1 MRILLTN
8 DDGIHGVGLLAL
20 VKELYGKHDIMV
32 VAPKVECSGNSHS
45 LIFGRPIAVTKTTI
59 PGYED
64 VPAYF
69 VDGTPADC
77 ARIAYKV
84 LIKEDEMP
92 DVVLSGINRGP
103 NLGVNILWS
112 GTIAAAVQ
120 ATLHGARALAF
131 SHVCF
136 TEEPEGFVYGA
147 QFARRLAE
155 MVDQFDFPIGT
166 ILNVNY
172 PNLNEVTPKEVKV
185 TKMSNT
191 NWFGGYT
198 LVNEVDENTKEYR
211 VKGDYQA
218 DDGPGDDTY
227 EIRQG
232 NISIT
237 PLWYEY
243 TDLPTLENITFLEDM
258 EI

>member
-1 MRILLTN
+1 MKILLVN

-20 VKELYGKHDIMV
+20 VKQLHGKHDIKV
-32 VAPKVECSGNSHS
+32 VAPKVECSGNGHA
-45 LIFGRPIAVTKTTI
+45 LVFNRPIAVTKTQI

-64 VPAYF
+64 VDAWY

-77 ARIAYKV
+77 SRLAFKV
-84 LIKEDEMP
+84 LLEEWVP

-112 GTIAAAVQ
+112 GTISAAVQ
-120 ATLHGARALAF
+120 ATLHGARSIAF

-136 TEEPEGFVYGA
+136 TEEPEGFVYAA
-147 QFARRLAE
+147 QFAERMAE
-155 MVDQFDFPIGT
+155 MVDKYDFPTGT
-166 ILNVNY
+166 VLNVNF
-172 PNLNEVTPKEVKV
+172 PNLNEVTPKKVVV

-198 LVNEVDENTKEYR
+198 LVNEIDENTKEYR

-218 DDGPGDDTY
+218 DDGPGDDAY

-243 TDLPTLENITFLEDM
+243 TDHPTLPKVQFLEDM

>member
-1 MRILLTN
+1 MKVLLVN

-20 VKELYGKHDIMV
+20 VKQLYGKYELTV
-32 VAPKVECSGNSHS
+32 VAPKVECSGGSHS
-45 LIFGRPIAVTKTTI
+45 LVFNRPIAVTKTLI

-64 VPAYF
+64 IPAYY

-77 ARIAYKV
+77 ARIAMKV
-84 LIKEDEMP
+84 ILKDNKP
-92 DVVLSGINRGP
+92 DIVLSGINRGP

-112 GTIAAAVQ
+112 GTISAAVQ
-120 ATLHGARALAF
+120 ATLHGVRALAF

-136 TEEPEGFVYGA
+136 TEEPEGFVYAA
-147 QFARRLAE
+147 QFAERMAN
-155 MVDQFDFPIGT
+155 MVDQYDFPLGT
-166 ILNVNY
+166 VLNINF
-172 PNLNEVTPKEVKV
+172 PNLNEVTPKKV
-185 TKMSNT
+185 VLTKMSRT
-191 NWFGGYT
+191 NWFGGYN
-198 LVNEVDENTKEYR
+198 VIREVDENTTEYR

-243 TDLPTLENITFLEDM
+243 TDLPTLEKIGFLGDM